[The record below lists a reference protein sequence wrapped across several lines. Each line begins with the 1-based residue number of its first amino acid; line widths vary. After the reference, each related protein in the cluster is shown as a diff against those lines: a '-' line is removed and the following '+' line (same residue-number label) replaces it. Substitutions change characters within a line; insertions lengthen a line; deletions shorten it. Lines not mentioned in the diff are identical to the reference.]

1 MDTLKMTMAQALV
14 RFLNQ
19 QYLDVDGEQTPLF
32 AGVMT
37 IFGHGN
43 VLGIGQALE
52 QDAGHLQ
59 VHQGCNEQGMA
70 HIAVGFAKQHR
81 RRRVYA
87 VTTSV
92 GPGSANLVTAAA
104 TATANRIP
112 LLLLP
117 GICSPAV
124 SPTRCCSKSSSITT
138 RPSAPTIACGRCR
151 ATGTA
156 SVVRSN

>member
-1 MDTLKMTMAQALV
+1 MQTERMTMAQALV

-19 QYLDVDGEQTPLF
+19 QYVSIDGIETPF
-32 AGVMT
+32 VEGVAT

-52 QDAGHLQ
+52 QDPGHLQ
-59 VHQGCNEQGMA
+59 VMQGCNEQGIAHMA
-70 HIAVGFAKQHR
+70 TGFAKQHR
-81 RRRVYA
+81 RQRIFA
-87 VTTSV
+87 VTSSV
-92 GPGSANLVTAAA
+92 GPGAANMITAAA

-117 GICSPAV
+117 GISTPAA
-124 SPTRCCSKSSSITT
+124 SRTRCCSRSSSITISA
-138 RPSAPTIACGRCR
+138 SAPTTASARSP

-156 SVVRSN
+156 SIARSS